1 MVVYWLYNLTGEPFL
16 LELGQLLHKQT
27 FPYTAVFLNDYPAG
41 VPGVSH
47 LYPYNVNNRYP
58 FNQELIARQ
67 HVGQSQSFHCVN
79 LAQGIKSPLIYYQQ
93 NPDSV
98 YLKAVK
104 KAFDDIRIFNGQAQG
119 MYGRSE
125 ERRVGK
131 EVVSTCRY
139 GGWPDH

>member
-1 MVVYWLYNLTGEPFL
+1 MAYEMRISDWSSDVCSS
-16 LELGQLLHKQT
+16 
-27 FPYTAVFLNDYPAG
+27 D

-104 KAFDDIRIFNGQAQG
+104 KAFDDIRIFHGQAQG
-119 MYGRSE
+119 MYGGDEAMHGNVPDR
-125 ERRVGK
+125 K
-131 EVVSTCRY
+131 STRLNS
-139 GGWPDH
+139 